1 MKRLPR
7 LEPSSG
13 SSQEQRLVPLS
24 PVQPRSYRILGLDIE
39 AQHAATW
46 GNQYDGRIFFG
57 AALRFDDEP
66 DGMSYLRPHASA
78 DELKL
83 WMKPLLEPNIIVVAH
98 NGTYDL
104 TGLNGESVRHGLG
117 TLPPVM
123 LSDTLKHGPKVGQ
136 MFGRSL
142 GNLCQMYGLPDKGS
156 MSRYDW
162 DAAYRGEDWAL
173 QKVREYNMNDVD
185 CVLDLRR
192 AMRGILSAPRMW
204 KS

>member
-1 MKRLPR
+1 MAKIR
-7 LEPSSG
+7 LEA
-13 SSQEQRLVPLS
+13 R
-24 PVQPRSYRILGLDIE
+24 RILGLDIE

-57 AALRFDDEP
+57 AALRFEDEP

-78 DELKL
+78 DEMKL
-83 WMKPLLEPNIIVVAH
+83 WIQPLYTPNVIVVAH

-104 TGLNGESVRHGLG
+104 TGLSGESVRLGLG
-117 TLPPVM
+117 PLPSVM

-142 GNLCQMYGLPDKGS
+142 GNLCQMYGLIDKGS

-162 DAAYRGEDWAL
+162 DAAYRGEQWAL
-173 QKVREYNMNDVD
+173 DKCREYNINDVD
-185 CVLDLRR
+185 CVLELRK
-192 AMRGILSAPRMW
+192 AMLGILSAPKVWRP
-204 KS
+204 